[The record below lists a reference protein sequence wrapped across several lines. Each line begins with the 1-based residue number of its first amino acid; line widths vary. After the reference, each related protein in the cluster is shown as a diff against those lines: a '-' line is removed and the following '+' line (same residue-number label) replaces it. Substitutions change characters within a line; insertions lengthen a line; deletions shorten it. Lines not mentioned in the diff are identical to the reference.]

1 MNLIYIYIY
10 ESFTFW
16 NKLQENAV
24 FHDIKMFGDAPV
36 YLFIF
41 TVLLLITNDMLK
53 IVLSN
58 VIKMTNFRYMRYILG
73 EYVVKLLK
81 Y

>member
-41 TVLLLITNDMLK
+41 YSAVTDYKWHVENR
-53 IVLSN
+53 
-58 VIKMTNFRYMRYILG
+58 IK
-73 EYVVKLLK
+73 
-81 Y
+81 